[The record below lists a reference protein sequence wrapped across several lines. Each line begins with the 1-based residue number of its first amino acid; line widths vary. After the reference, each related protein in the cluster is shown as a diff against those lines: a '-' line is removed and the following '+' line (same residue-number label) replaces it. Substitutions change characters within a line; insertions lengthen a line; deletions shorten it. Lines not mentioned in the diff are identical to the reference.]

1 MMSKHHK
8 QKNLNIG
15 RTKDYVCSFFL
26 KKNNYYTCD
35 YNMTK
40 ILFSE
45 GNVL

>member
-1 MMSKHHK
+1 MSKHHK
-8 QKNLNIG
+8 QKNLNIR
-15 RTKDYVCSFFL
+15 RTKDYVCSFFF
-26 KKNNYYTCD
+26 KKKTITHSD